1 MEDGGADVDV
11 EVAGIVED
19 EGAEVDVEVAGL
31 VDDVEVGSSELVRVV
46 DVEVV
51 ATEDLEAVAVE
62 VAVEEAILS
71 VVLGL
76 FGVAVVRSLSLS
88 SPQIPVS
95 HGLVEQHPA

>member
-62 VAVEEAILS
+62 EAILS

-76 FGVAVVRSLSLS
+76 FEVAVVRSLSLS